1 MACVASDA
9 REREGDA
16 CEREGDAREREGRG
30 ELKVPCVGSDA
41 KALCCQVGV
50 RVLRGIVDEGAT
62 YGAPCST
69 RLVNQPPPCKPEA
82 HARLH
87 CLPTTRSSPSLPLRD
102 STRRSCQADGKRLV
116 NEADH
121 GTPSD

>member
-1 MACVASDA
+1 MARLASDARERKGDA

-16 CEREGDAREREGRG
+16 RGREGRG
-30 ELKVPCVGSDA
+30 EIKRPCVGSDA

-50 RVLRGIVDEGAT
+50 RVLGRVVDEGAT
-62 YGAPCST
+62 NGAPCSA

-87 CLPTTRSSPSLPLRD
+87 CLPTPRSSP
-102 STRRSCQADGKRLV
+102 
-116 NEADH
+116 
-121 GTPSD
+121 